1 MATLPRF
8 STPGHVEDGNPDAW
22 SATVATEFAAFASA
36 FPQFYDPTETDTPTD
51 AESASVIWSAF
62 PGRLVGQPG
71 SFERADG
78 SREEQD
84 EYCEWAV
91 ERNDEDKITRIT
103 FTTEV
108 PEYFQHLFE
117 TDPDGL
123 LNLYR
128 DLIGPEVEPVG
139 LEQDGRYLVENE
151 WNRSTTG
158 RPAHL
163 IQGSNSLGAA
173 VRLAAEATVL
183 REQDGVPVTGNE
195 QLVVCG
201 GLGNPR
207 RNSDP
212 SIAAAVNNAAAS
224 GAEITLKDP
233 PGLYIDGLITGAM
246 VAPDGTDP
254 GEFWRS
260 ERGTGGH
267 TVRAT
272 YEVPEAANRDY
283 VVGDI
288 TIGGQPIR
296 FGAQLAVRVRVRLD
310 ALIKPGTHQPE
321 RQPCVPD

>member
-1 MATLPRF
+1 MAILPRF

-22 SATVATEFAAFASA
+22 SATVRADFAAFASQ
-36 FPQFYDPTETDTPTD
+36 FPQFYDPTASDTPAD
-51 AESASVIWSAF
+51 AQSASVIWSAF

-84 EYCEWAV
+84 EYCEWAF
-91 ERNDEDKITRIT
+91 EKNDEEKITRVT

-108 PEYFQHLFE
+108 PEYFQHLFD
-117 TDPDGL
+117 TDPSRL
-123 LNLYR
+123 LDLYR
-128 DLIGPEVEPVG
+128 DLIGPEVDAAG
-139 LEQDGRYLVENE
+139 LEQGGQYFAENE

-158 RPAHL
+158 RLAHL
-163 IQGSNSLGAA
+163 VQDTNTLDAA

-195 QLVVCG
+195 QLVACG
-201 GLGNPR
+201 RLGDPR

-212 SIAAAVNNAAAS
+212 SIAAAVNNAAAN

-246 VAPDGTDP
+246 ATPDRTDP
-254 GEFWRS
+254 GTFWRT
-260 ERGTGGH
+260 ERGVSGH
-267 TVRAT
+267 TVRAV

-288 TIGGQPIR
+288 TIGGQPIS

-310 ALIKPGTHQPE
+310 AIIKPGNHDLG
-321 RQPCVPD
+321 RQPCEP